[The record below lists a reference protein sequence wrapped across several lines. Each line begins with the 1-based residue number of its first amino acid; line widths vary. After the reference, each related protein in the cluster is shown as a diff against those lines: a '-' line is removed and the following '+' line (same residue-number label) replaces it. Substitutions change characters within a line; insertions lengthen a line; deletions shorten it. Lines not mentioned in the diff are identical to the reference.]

1 MSSDKKKKTLTDSDI
16 ITDHPTGRRG
26 FMGLM
31 AAGGVAGATATLA
44 PRAASAQ
51 STDADNG
58 AWTDAGGC
66 GRGGG
71 GVATGATD
79 ADSGNITDA
88 AGWGRGA
95 PYC

>member
-1 MSSDKKKKTLTDSDI
+1 MSDDTKKHKLTDADI
-16 ITDHPTGRRG
+16 TTEPRSGRRR

-31 AAGGVAGATATLA
+31 AAGGVVG
-44 PRAASAQ
+44 AASAITPRPASAQ
-51 STDADNG
+51 ATDADNG
-58 AWTDAGGC
+58 AWTDSGGC
-66 GRGGG
+66 GRGPG

-95 PYC
+95 PRC